1 MDIDWR
7 EHRRWVRVE
16 DRWANVVELG
26 SGPPVLMI
34 HGLSGSWQN
43 WLENIPVLAERHRV
57 VAMDLPGFGESEM
70 PRDKITISGYGR
82 WICSLCEEL
91 GIERAAFVG
100 NSMGGFVSAETAIT
114 FPQMVEKLVLVSSAG
129 ITSEH
134 QRNEQAMAALYAA
147 EGVLAW
153 YTAWVA
159 KKADSWASRT
169 RLKRLALA
177 AVLRHPHELPAPLL
191 SEQIRGSGK
200 RGFMPAL
207 DALTSYPIRDRLP
220 DIAVPTLIVWG
231 THDRLVPLKDAS
243 EFERLIPGSRKV
255 IFNDTGHMPMLE
267 RPGRFNRLL
276 EDFLAERPSP
286 AEGPV
291 DQAEAEAVRE
301 AEAEAAATGD

>member
-1 MDIDWR
+1 
-7 EHRRWVRVE
+7 
-16 DRWANVVELG
+16 
-26 SGPPVLMI
+26 
-34 HGLSGSWQN
+34 
-43 WLENIPVLAERHRV
+43 
-57 VAMDLPGFGESEM
+57 
-70 PRDKITISGYGR
+70 
-82 WICSLCEEL
+82 
-91 GIERAAFVG
+91 
-100 NSMGGFVSAETAIT
+100 
-114 FPQMVEKLVLVSSAG
+114 
-129 ITSEH
+129 
-134 QRNEQAMAALYAA
+134 MAALYAA

-153 YTAWVA
+153 YTARVA
-159 KKADSWASRT
+159 KQADTWAGRP

-200 RGFMPAL
+200 PGFMPAL
-207 DALTSYPIRDRLP
+207 DALTSYPIRDRLS

-276 EDFLAERPSP
+276 EDFLAERPSA

-291 DQAEAEAVRE
+291 DEAEAEAVRE
-301 AEAEAAATGD
+301 AEAEAAPTGD